1 MTFADEI
8 QALGKHQG
16 VLHVRLSNQLIYLL
30 SEQMYSSPIKAIEEL
45 VVNAYDADATTCR
58 IGFVDKV
65 KGSDSAIVIYDDGS
79 GMDYAGLEQLWHVGE
94 SPKVVQDTT
103 PRRNRRVIGKF
114 GIGKLATYA
123 IANKITYVSHHEN
136 GTFHVSC
143 DFRHFRSSPEGGA
156 AEPVR
161 LDVRQI
167 PDSKVLRTSE
177 EFRTLCAALQMEP
190 EELTD
195 GQGQSWTI
203 CVLEALKKKATN
215 LKRGRLKWVIRTAM
229 PLKVDFEVIIDGEK
243 VERTKEAFNP
253 IVDFAIADMD
263 SNRID
268 YS

>member
-136 GTFHVSC
+136 GMFHVSC

-156 AEPVR
+156 VEPVR

-203 CVLEALKKKATN
+203 CVLEAL
-215 LKRGRLKWVIRTAM
+215 
-229 PLKVDFEVIIDGEK
+229 
-243 VERTKEAFNP
+243 NP
-253 IVDFAIADMD
+253 
-263 SNRID
+263 D
-268 YS
+268 YSWDMLIRASNPAFSCGRSPVSLEPLSIRLNRLENRTIEPVIKPFNGQGDRHPPTG